1 MSSAP
6 RTAILLI
13 AHGSRQASANDDL
26 HQLVVR
32 LEEQGEYPIIEAAFL
47 ELAEPDIETGAR
59 NCLVR
64 GATRILMIPYFLSAG
79 VHLLRDLATARDS
92 LSKEFPEH
100 QFRLASAL
108 GPDPLLERL
117 VLERIHQV
125 DAQA

>member
-1 MSSAP
+1 MPSAP

-26 HQLVVR
+26 HQLVAR

-47 ELAEPDIETGAR
+47 ELAEPDIAAGAR
-59 NCLVR
+59 NCVRR

-79 VHLLRDLATARDS
+79 VHLLHDLASARDA
-92 LSKEFPEH
+92 LAQQYPEH
-100 QFRLASAL
+100 AFRLAAAL
-108 GPDPLLERL
+108 GPDPLLEQL

-125 DAQA
+125 DAEL